1 MAHLRLRLV
10 PVRAQAEDQGHIG
23 QVNAASLQLC
33 QQGRENVP
41 AGAGTGNIRGDNGDF
56 FIFGDDFRKPGQTD
70 GIFQGIAYG
79 FLPGPLRRG
88 GVHMQDP
95 KQILF
100 RNTDRLAPGSETK
113 G

>member
-33 QQGRENVP
+33 QQRRQNLP

-56 FIFGDDFRKPGQTD
+56 FAFGDDFRKPGQAD
-70 GIFQGIAYG
+70 GIFQGIAHG
-79 FLPGPLRRG
+79 FLPGPRRRG
-88 GVHMQDP
+88 RVHMQDP
-95 KQILF
+95 KQIHF